1 MESIFKLCRQLYLFL
16 SSCPTPRCPSFD
28 APLYRLDC
36 QNVISVISLSVKY
49 LHKQLKKYYRFCY
62 IYVYYKNI
70 KDGVLQGGITYRA
83 VFPDGIPAG
92 ESAEQE
98 VVHYMKDTSQVMYV
112 TYEQE

>member
-1 MESIFKLCRQLYLFL
+1 MPDSLTLYGQ
-16 SSCPTPRCPSFD
+16 D
-28 APLYRLDC
+28 NWIKAE
-36 QNVISVISLSVKY
+36 NISGENIDKD
-49 LHKQLKKYYRFCY
+49 